1 MMKTGSSFPSGFPDK
16 LFKHPK
22 LTMTILHCGLNG
34 VQESL
39 YTTVFLLCVYHM
51 VIDYFEVA
59 GRLEHAKVGIPLY
72 SAIVTKGG

>member
-1 MMKTGSSFPSGFPDK
+1 
-16 LFKHPK
+16 
-22 LTMTILHCGLNG
+22 MTILHCGLNG

-59 GRLEHAKVGIPLY
+59 ARLEHAKVGIPLY
-72 SAIVTKGG
+72 SAIVTEGGQGVFSRDDGTSNTDHH